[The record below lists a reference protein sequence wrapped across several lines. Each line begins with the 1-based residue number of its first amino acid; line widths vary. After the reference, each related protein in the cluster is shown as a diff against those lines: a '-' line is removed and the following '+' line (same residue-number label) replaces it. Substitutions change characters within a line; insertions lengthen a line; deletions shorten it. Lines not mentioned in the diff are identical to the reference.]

1 MTRFL
6 LYTGF
11 LLTIGLFASG
21 VEVQP
26 EFGMFDPQL
35 VLQPDSASTI
45 LDIIPALLASLLLAP
60 ALLLFALLLVVP
72 LPTPPAQPVFSP
84 SETVQRRGPPRFPL

>member
-26 EFGMFDPQL
+26 EFGLFDPQL
-35 VLQPDSASTI
+35 VLQPDSELAV
-45 LDIIPALLASLLLAP
+45 LDLMPALFTSLFLAP
-60 ALLLFALLLVVP
+60 ALLMSLLLVVL
-72 LPTPPAQPVFSP
+72 LPAPPARPVFSA